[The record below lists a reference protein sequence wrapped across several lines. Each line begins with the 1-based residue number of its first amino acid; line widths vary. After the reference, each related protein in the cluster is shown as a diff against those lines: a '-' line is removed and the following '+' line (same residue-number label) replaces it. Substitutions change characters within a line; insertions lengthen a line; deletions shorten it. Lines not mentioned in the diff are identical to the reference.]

1 MNQLTL
7 QEEARQ
13 TILQMKYTRIIEAMS
28 EMRGINLEQAMD
40 IFYNSQTFNL
50 ISNGIADLH
59 CRSDQYLAEEILMEY
74 DEAKSDNGVLN
85 P

>member
-1 MNQLTL
+1 MNQLTP

-74 DEAKSDNGVLN
+74 DEAKKR
-85 P
+85 

>member
-1 MNQLTL
+1 MNQLTP